1 MNSNIFL
8 SSLGSPSSKAKAK
21 AKAKGQQSPSKE
33 KDFLNTVNDLTREMY
48 QKKDPMPVT
57 GQRFEGDILLNH
69 GDRLR
74 NKDKDKEHLIKDLKE
89 EVKSLKQRMILVIEK
104 DEEIYKLKC
113 DNELLR
119 KDVAEYQST
128 TVTDESLRVSNVEL
142 TRVVNDLQVQMETL
156 GEENLKL
163 KHKVIHL
170 YRENERLSVLP
181 DSHDSPDS
189 HSKLQG
195 ISDEVLGAFIRSR
208 ASVNR

>member
-8 SSLGSPSSKAKAK
+8 SSLGSPSSKAK

-170 YRENERLSVLP
+170 YRENERLSKL
-181 DSHDSPDS
+181 SPDS
-189 HSKLQG
+189 PGKLSD

-208 ASVNR
+208 VA